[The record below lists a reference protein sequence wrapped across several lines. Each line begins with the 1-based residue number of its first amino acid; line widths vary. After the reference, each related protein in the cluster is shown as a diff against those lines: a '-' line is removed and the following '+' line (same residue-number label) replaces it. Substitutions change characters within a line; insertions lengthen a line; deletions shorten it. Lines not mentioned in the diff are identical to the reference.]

1 MELSIL
7 ITIILPLIGFLLLF
21 LGGKNISQKLSGA
34 IATLMVAASFVLSIF
49 IFTTIKS
56 TGEPIRIHLFDWMQ
70 FANFKVDF
78 AFHID
83 QLNALWLLF
92 VTGIGA
98 LIHWYSTSY
107 MKRSEEHTSE

>member
-1 MELSIL
+1 SIKN
-7 ITIILPLIGFLLLF
+7 TRKPL
-21 LGGKNISQKLSGA
+21 
-34 IATLMVAASFVLSIF
+34 
-49 IFTTIKS
+49 
-56 TGEPIRIHLFDWMQ
+56 RIHLFDWMQ
-70 FANFKVDF
+70 FANFKIDF

-107 MKRSEEHTSE
+107 MKGDDDYNKFFSYLNLFVFFMLVLFSGSNLMMMFIGWEGVGLCSSLLIGFCTNNL